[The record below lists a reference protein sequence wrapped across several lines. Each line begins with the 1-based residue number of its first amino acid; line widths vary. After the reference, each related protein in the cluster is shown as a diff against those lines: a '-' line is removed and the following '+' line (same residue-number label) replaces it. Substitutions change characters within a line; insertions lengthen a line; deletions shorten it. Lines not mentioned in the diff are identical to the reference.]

1 MKKRILVGVLVG
13 LLLIGAFVGG
23 SFGDEAVEQ
32 EKLLVI
38 CTTNVLGDFVGEVG
52 KDRIE
57 IHTIVSGGTCPSHY
71 DIKPSDAYAVSKASL
86 VFFHGIEPWLENL
99 LQASGNEEAQ
109 IVEVKGPWNPPS
121 LAIEK
126 IEVVKEALSQY
137 EPQNAP
143 YFKENAVGIIKSI
156 NDTAKALKE
165 EAEYL
170 EVEQIKVICMKWQ
183 EGFVKWL
190 GFNVV
195 ATYLPPE
202 RVSMKQT
209 LELIK
214 KGKEE
219 NVTLIIDNLQSGTE
233 FGAKLASEVGATQVI
248 LSNFPGAIPE
258 TENYVR
264 LIEYNARQL
273 LDVIKER

>member
-1 MKKRILVGVLVG
+1 M
-13 LLLIGAFVGG
+13 
-23 SFGDEAVEQ
+23 
-32 EKLLVI
+32 
-38 CTTNVLGDFVGEVG
+38 C
-52 KDRIE
+52 
-57 IHTIVSGGTCPSHY
+57 Y
-71 DIKPSDAYAVSKASL
+71 YIKNSNTKYPA
-86 VFFHGIEPWLENL
+86 
-99 LQASGNEEAQ
+99 
-109 IVEVKGPWNPPS
+109 
-121 LAIEK
+121 
-126 IEVVKEALSQY
+126 
-137 EPQNAP
+137 
-143 YFKENAVGIIKSI
+143 GIIKSI

-202 RVSMKQT
+202 RISVKQT
-209 LELIK
+209 LEFIK

-219 NVTLIIDNLQSGTE
+219 SVVLIIDNLQSGTE
-233 FGAKLASEVGATQVI
+233 FGAKLASEVGAFQVI

-258 TENYVR
+258 TENYIR
-264 LIEYNARQL
+264 LIEHNARQL